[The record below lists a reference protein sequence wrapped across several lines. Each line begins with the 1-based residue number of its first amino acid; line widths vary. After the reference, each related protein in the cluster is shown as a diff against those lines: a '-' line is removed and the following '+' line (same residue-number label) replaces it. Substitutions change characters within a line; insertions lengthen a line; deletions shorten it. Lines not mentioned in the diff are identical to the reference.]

1 MTKPN
6 KQNTDWEKEFDKKFT
21 RKSKGLEDKGKYMD
35 RWFVRETT
43 SEELKD
49 FISQL
54 LLTQR
59 QELIEEIEEIVGED
73 EKENILNVLG
83 TRHIDGLMNESRNKL
98 RQQIRERLKLLI

>member
-1 MTKPN
+1 MTKLN
-6 KQNTDWEKEFDKKFT
+6 KQKKDWKIEFDKKFT
-21 RKSKGLEDKGKYMD
+21 RKSKGLKDKGKYMD

-59 QELIEEIEEIVGED
+59 QQLIEEI
-73 EKENILNVLG
+73 L
-83 TRHIDGLMNESRNKL
+83 DGLGFYDYKGNTKTVEL
-98 RQQIRERLKLLI
+98 IEYLKSL

>member
-1 MTKPN
+1 MKPTKQ
-6 KQNTDWEKEFDKKFT
+6 KTDWGKEFDKKFT

-54 LLTQR
+54 LLAQR
-59 QELIEEIEEIVGED
+59 QQLIKEILKDLDFYDWKGNIKTVEL
-73 EKENILNVLG
+73 KEY
-83 TRHIDGLMNESRNKL
+83 
-98 RQQIRERLKLLI
+98 LKSL

>member
-1 MTKPN
+1 MTKPS
-6 KQNTDWEKEFDKKFT
+6 KQKIDWEKEFDKKFT

-54 LLTQR
+54 LSTQR
-59 QELIEEIEEIVGED
+59 QQLIKAIIKNLKFYNWKGNIKTVEL
-73 EKENILNVLG
+73 KEY
-83 TRHIDGLMNESRNKL
+83 
-98 RQQIRERLKLLI
+98 LKSL

>member
-1 MTKPN
+1 MTKLN
-6 KQNTDWEKEFDKKFT
+6 KQKTDWEKEFDKKFT

-59 QELIEEIEEIVGED
+59 QELIKEIIKGLSFYD
-73 EKENILNVLG
+73 YKGNIKTVEL
-83 TRHIDGLMNESRNKL
+83 IEY
-98 RQQIRERLKLLI
+98 LKSL

>member
-1 MTKPN
+1 MKPTKQ
-6 KQNTDWEKEFDKKFT
+6 KTDWEKEFDKKFT

-54 LLTQR
+54 LLAQR
-59 QELIEEIEEIVGED
+59 QQLIKEILKDLDFYDWKGNIKTVEL
-73 EKENILNVLG
+73 KEY
-83 TRHIDGLMNESRNKL
+83 
-98 RQQIRERLKLLI
+98 LKSL

>member
-1 MTKPN
+1 MS

-54 LLTQR
+54 LFTQR
-59 QELIEEIEEIVGED
+59 QQLIKAIIKNLKFYNWKGNIKTVEL
-73 EKENILNVLG
+73 KEY
-83 TRHIDGLMNESRNKL
+83 
-98 RQQIRERLKLLI
+98 LKSL

>member
-1 MTKPN
+1 MKPN

-54 LLTQR
+54 LSTQR
-59 QELIEEIEEIVGED
+59 QQLIKAIIKNLKFYNWKGNIKTVEL
-73 EKENILNVLG
+73 KEY
-83 TRHIDGLMNESRNKL
+83 
-98 RQQIRERLKLLI
+98 LKSL